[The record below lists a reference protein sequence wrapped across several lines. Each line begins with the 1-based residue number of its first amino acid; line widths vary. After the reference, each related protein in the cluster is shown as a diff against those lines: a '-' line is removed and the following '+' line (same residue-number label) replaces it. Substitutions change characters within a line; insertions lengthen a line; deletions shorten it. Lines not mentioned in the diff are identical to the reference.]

1 LWWPATAPCA
11 HAAGVKNIYLCIS
24 ILAQHETLGMLHF
37 QSTDEAPQMD
47 ASELSFQTM
56 FAGQVGL
63 SIANLRLR
71 EAFCTQSVR
80 DALTGLSYRC

>member
-1 LWWPATAPCA
+1 
-11 HAAGVKNIYLCIS
+11 
-24 ILAQHETLGMLHF
+24 LHF